1 MPCLRR
7 NTHQIIYFSFTIFD
21 MKIVNFAVM
30 AVALF

>member
-1 MPCLRR
+1 MAPCLRR

-30 AVALF
+30 